1 MNTQRNARLAA
12 VLLALTL
19 AGSASAL
26 RAQGTP
32 WIHVEVIESGDK
44 AEKVNVNVPL
54 ALAQVALDVLPKD
67 ATEKITSKFQEKGI
81 TLADLRKVWSEL
93 KNTGN
98 AEFVTVESD
107 DETVRVVREGQVIQV
122 RVEDRGGDAPEQVR
136 VDIPI
141 EVVDALLSG
150 EGEELN
156 LRAAIQQLSSRRGD
170 IVNVDDGKSKVRVWI
185 DARS

>member
-1 MNTQRNARLAA
+1 MLKRKAGIAA
-12 VLLALTL
+12 AALALTF
-19 AGSASAL
+19 AGIAPAV
-26 RAQGTP
+26 RAQGVP
-32 WIHVEVIESGDK
+32 WIHVEVHESGDK

-54 ALAQVALDVLPKD
+54 ALAEVALEVLPKKVTD
-67 ATEKITSKFQEKGI
+67 KVTTKFQEHGI
-81 TLADLRKVWSEL
+81 SLADLRKLWSEL

-107 DETVRVVREGQVIQV
+107 KETVRVVREGQVIQV
-122 RVEDRGGDAPEQVR
+122 RVDDRSGDEPEQVR

-150 EGEELN
+150 DGDELN
-156 LRAAIQQLSSRRGD
+156 LRGAVQQLRNRRGD

-185 DARS
+185 DSRS

>member
-1 MNTQRNARLAA
+1 MMRNKTGVAALALA
-12 VLLALTL
+12 LALTG
-19 AGSASAL
+19 AASAL
-26 RAQGTP
+26 KAQGTP
-32 WIHVEVIESGDK
+32 WIHVEVIETGSK

-54 ALAQVALDVLPKD
+54 ALAEVALEVLPKD
-67 ATEKITSKFQEKGI
+67 VTEKVTSKFQEKGI
-81 TLADLRKVWSEL
+81 TLAHLRKLWAEL

-107 DETVRVVREGQVIQV
+107 DETVRVVREGAVIQV
-122 RVEDRGGDAPEQVR
+122 RVNELKGGESEQVQ

-141 EVVDALLSG
+141 EAVDALLSG

-156 LRAAIQQLSSRRGD
+156 LRAAIQQLRNRRGD
-170 IVNVDDGKSKVRVWI
+170 IVNVRDGESKVRVWI

>member
-1 MNTQRNARLAA
+1 MMQSRAGVAA
-12 VLLALTL
+12 LAL
-19 AGSASAL
+19 AL
-26 RAQGTP
+26 SLTGAVRALEAQGTP

-54 ALAQVALDVLPKD
+54 SLAEVALEVVPKD
-67 ATEKITSKFQEKGI
+67 ITEKVTSKFQEKGI
-81 TLADLRKVWSEL
+81 TLADLRKLWAEL
-93 KNTGN
+93 KNTGD
-98 AEFVTVESD
+98 AEFVTVESEN
-107 DETVRVVREGQVIQV
+107 ETVRVVREGPVIQV
-122 RVEDRGGDAPEQVR
+122 RVNDRGGDAPEQVQ

-156 LRAAIQQLSSRRGD
+156 LRAAVQQLRNRRGD
-170 IVNVDDGKSKVRVWI
+170 IVNVDDGNSKVRVWI